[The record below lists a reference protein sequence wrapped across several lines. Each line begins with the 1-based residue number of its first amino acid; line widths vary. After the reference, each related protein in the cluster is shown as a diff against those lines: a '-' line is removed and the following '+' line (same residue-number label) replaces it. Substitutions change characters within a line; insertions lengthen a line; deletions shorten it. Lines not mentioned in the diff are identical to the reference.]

1 MSAVNQRV
9 VARVVLPVDGDLD
22 VLPHVDGEHVPAPAV
37 DDAPAV
43 PVASTQHPD
52 QVLGRR
58 AYRLA
63 PGQRASFATYFNAF
77 PAGYWRR
84 WTVVDSVTLRVWTR
98 GEGTLIVY
106 RSTARGATAR
116 VGSYPLSGTPSAQLT
131 CHSRVSVTAA
141 GTGSTWWPVRTS

>member
-1 MSAVNQRV
+1 MSVVNQRV
-9 VARVVLPVDGDLD
+9 VASVVLPVDGDLD
-22 VLPHVDGEHVPAPAV
+22 VLPLYVDGEHVPAPSV
-37 DDAPAV
+37 DDAPAT

-84 WTVVDSVTLRVWTR
+84 WTVVDSVTLRVR
-98 GEGTLIVY
+98 
-106 RSTARGATAR
+106 
-116 VGSYPLSGTPSAQLT
+116 
-131 CHSRVSVTAA
+131 
-141 GTGSTWWPVRTS
+141 